1 MRKETKESRF
11 IRIAEL
17 RTQKVLDTLRS
28 LSKCARTVS
37 YRYTP
42 QQVDSIFEA
51 VENEVARTKAHF
63 SGKALFR
70 LNDADA
76 SLAEAGT
83 ESYEKY
89 KRLLLERISLGDLL
103 RAVDIITALCN
114 LIPEPNEVVEDAA
127 VFVKELC
134 SNLPQFQTGGLCP
147 KCGAP
152 LFLSDLPQYDETC
165 YSCDE
170 NF

>member
-11 IRIAEL
+11 IRIAER
-17 RTQKVLDTLRS
+17 RTQKVLDALRS

-42 QQVDSIFEA
+42 QQVDSIFGA

-70 LNDADA
+70 SNNAGA
-76 SLAEAGT
+76 PPAEAGT

-103 RAVDIITALCN
+103 RAVDIIIALCN

-127 VFVKELC
+127 VFAEEL
-134 SNLPQFQTGGLCP
+134 SGKLQLFQTGGLCP
-147 KCGAP
+147 KSGAP
-152 LFLSDLPQYDETC
+152 L
-165 YSCDE
+165 
-170 NF
+170 